1 MPKGNLSRPNNRKEK
16 GLNALAKARGVPVK
30 GGPGSRAAKLRQRDR
45 NVGAMSPILAK
56 NSEAAWRQRERIK
69 KK

>member
-16 GLNALAKARGVPVK
+16 GLNLLARAMGSPNR
-30 GGPGSRAAKLRQRDR
+30 PGSRSAKLRQRDR

-69 KK
+69 KKK